1 MSEKNEPQVP
11 IEVLDA
17 IERLAEGDTASKED
31 LKAAL
36 NSD

>member
-17 IERLAEGDTASKED
+17 IERLAEGDTATKEE
-31 LKAAL
+31 LKAAI
-36 NSD
+36 NSN